1 MSVKP
6 ACLVDTDVLIWVLRK
21 RPRPLAMLQ
30 ALAKDGPLGCS
41 ALTVSEVLRQAKEHE
56 IPRTERLLDSL
67 VTLPIGVS
75 EAKMAGLLM
84 RNRGPGYVDCHIAAS
99 ALLAQIMLVTYNRK
113 DYERT
118 GVKLFD
124 TSAWDPQMQ

>member
-1 MSVKP
+1 
-6 ACLVDTDVLIWVLRK
+6 
-21 RPRPLAMLQ
+21 MLQ

-41 ALTVSEVLRQAKEHE
+41 VLTVSEILRQAKETE
-56 IPRTERLLDSL
+56 IPKTERLIDSL
-67 VTLPIGVS
+67 IVMPIGIS

-84 RNRGPGYVDCHIAAS
+84 RNRGPGFVDCHIAAT
-99 ALLAQIMLVTYNRK
+99 AMLGQIMLVTYNRK

-124 TSAWDPQMQ
+124 TSEWVPQVP